1 MTTIVNGTTGVTFSD
16 GSVQNTA
23 AIGFR
28 NRVINGNMVI
38 DQRNAGASV
47 TLPNGAAGYSFPVD
61 RFGCSRASSATATGQ
76 QSTVAPA
83 GFINS
88 LLITNGTGVTVGS
101 TEQGYVFQQIE
112 GLNISDLGWGTA
124 NAQTVTIS
132 FWVRSSITGTHSG
145 SLFNSAFNRSYPF
158 TYTISAANTWEQKS
172 VTVAGDTSG
181 TWLTTNGRGIT
192 LCFNNG
198 SGSTYLGTAGA
209 WAAAGY
215 YGATGSVALNSV
227 TGSTFYITGVQLEKG
242 TTASSFDF
250 RSYGQELALCQR
262 YYAKSYDTTVVP
274 GTASSNGIAAVSAT
288 GSAVGAVIASFGFPV
303 EMRAAPTMTYYSS
316 ISGSSGVWRDSG
328 SGTDKAVGNYGN
340 PGTRGAAVYG
350 TVTWSAATGGA
361 YGHWVAS
368 IEL

>member
-28 NRVINGNMVI
+28 NRIINGGMVI

-158 TYTISAANTWEQKS
+158 TYTISAANTWERKS

-209 WAAAGY
+209 WAGSGF

-227 TGSTFYITGVQLEKG
+227 TGSTWYVTGVQLEEA

-262 YYAKSYDTTVVP
+262 YCYVTSGDPTGMTTRSDGTGGSAYFP
-274 GTASSNGIAAVSAT
+274 QPMRATPTISSASFSMNGGNNGTASPLNTSNRGFGIYNSA
-288 GSAVGAVIASFGFPV
+288 
-303 EMRAAPTMTYYSS
+303 
-316 ISGSSGVWRDSG
+316 
-328 SGTDKAVGNYGN
+328 NN
-340 PGTRGAAVYG
+340 
-350 TVTWSAATGGA
+350 WSLGTGGFIS
-361 YGHWVAS
+361 YTAS
-368 IEL
+368 AEL